1 MTGGRE
7 EKERQRAEETEQN
20 QKITVKSKP
29 GSVRERILVRNC
41 AVPVA
46 DEAGVDSL
54 PWKANVKLIIL
65 QVKKKKKSDGNKEF
79 TEM

>member
-1 MTGGRE
+1 MT
-7 EKERQRAEETEQN
+7 ER
-20 QKITVKSKP
+20 S
-29 GSVRERILVRNC
+29 LVRNC

-65 QVKKKKKSDGNKEF
+65 QVKKKKTNKKTDGNKEF